1 MSNSF
6 RTKVEFSRQG
16 KELPKSITYL
26 SGATV
31 FGVPFSSLSTGP
43 DLTSSGISYTNT
55 NIISYFSGNSGSTV
69 FTFTGSGMNLA
80 ASVFTAIT
88 PTTSGVTQNSGNIFT
103 GNTFVITDGNKS
115 YLDYTG
121 ISFDIKATSISEVS
135 PGNYTGQTISF
146 FVNHLYAGS
155 IDYTGRTI
163 WVDVSG
169 ITRTK
174 DLIVSDS
181 LVIGKNNMISSGITN
196 AVILGGNNIT
206 ATTSGYTY
214 VQSLNIKSVGSGA
227 FVNDI
232 RIDGNGNLTT
242 NTSDIS
248 LKEEIKP
255 ISNALNVIKGLKGVT
270 YKWKDRIAGG
280 NDTKLGFIA
289 QEVNEIDTR
298 LVFINQNDGLMG
310 IHIDGIIPLLVEA
323 IKELSNEF
331 ITSATTKIIETETI
345 TAEDNNIL
353 LNFGG
358 NSDTAIG
365 GGIKVLNSID
375 YDEGAEFILDEH
387 GNWTTNINLKPKS
400 ISIPFYTPTSSNDV
414 KGIKGNITHDE
425 NYIYVKVDNKWKRSQ
440 LEEF

>member
-31 FGVPFSSLSTGP
+31 FGVPFSALSTGP
-43 DLTSSGISYTNT
+43 DLTSSGVSYTNT
-55 NIISYFSGNSGSTV
+55 NIISYFSGNSGNTV

-80 ASVFTAIT
+80 SGVFTAIT
-88 PTTSGVTQNSGNIFT
+88 PTTSGVTQNSGPIFT
-103 GNTFVITDGNKS
+103 GNTFIINDGNKS

-121 ISFDIKATSISEVS
+121 ISFDLKATSISEVS

-146 FVNHLYAGS
+146 FVDYLSAGS

-169 ITRTK
+169 ITRTNG
-174 DLIVSDS
+174 LIVTDY
-181 LVIGKNNMISSGITN
+181 
-196 AVILGGNNIT
+196 IT

-214 VQSLNIKSVGSGA
+214 IQSLNIKSVGSGA

-242 NTSDIS
+242 NTSDIT

-255 ISNALNVIKGLKGVT
+255 ISNALNTIKGLRGVT

-280 NDTKLGFIA
+280 NDIKFGFIA
-289 QEVNEIDTR
+289 QEINEIEPK

-323 IKELSNEF
+323 IKELSNNI
-331 ITSATTKIIETETI
+331 ITSAVTRIIETETI

-358 NSDTAIG
+358 DSDTAIG

-375 YDEGAEFILDEH
+375 YDEDAEFILDSY
-387 GNWTTNINLKPKS
+387 GNWTTNVNLKPKS
-400 ISIPFYTPTSSNDV
+400 ISIPFYTPTSSSDNT
-414 KGIKGNITHDE
+414 GINGNITYD
-425 NYIYVKVDNKWKRSQ
+425 NKYFYIKVDNKWKRSS
-440 LEEF
+440 LEDF